1 VSVPA
6 NVPDIR
12 DSNHLT
18 AGRPNCHDGRVRR
31 DPSNHTA
38 ARVIAVVA
46 LAMAFC
52 LGVGAIVCDII
63 VARSDP
69 GGAVA
74 PGWIGGLPG
83 LALAMTGAILLWRL
97 PWHPIATVLLVF
109 GLAQSFFGFCNGWV
123 NVAVATGWDAPLVEP
138 AFFAVQHLS
147 WFTMLA
153 IPLVLVLFPDGRL
166 PRVRWLRVIAVLAIA
181 LATVPALALVAGPP
195 TELWKTFGQPDPRV
209 LRWVAFEWGVPL
221 PDGVW
226 PLISGIGAAG
236 LLSGVALAAV
246 VLVGRFIGAAGEE
259 RQQLRWMM
267 WGGLIFSGGLVFG
280 YLLLPYYLGQ
290 GLIVLGSI
298 VTCWAIL
305 VAVTRYRLYSID
317 GLISWTVVYGILV
330 GAVVT
335 VDLILIALVGQ
346 LIGEQL
352 VATASMIVVF
362 AVYAP
367 LRERLLGWVN
377 RLVRGRRG
385 DPYGVMS
392 SLSLR
397 LEDAIDTDDQLMHI
411 ARSVARAFASP
422 YVRVTVDQPDG
433 RRLIATHGEPVEPAD
448 AMPITYRGEA
458 IGQIEMAPG
467 RRPRLSTRDER
478 LLADLVRQAA
488 AAVRATALSEELQ
501 AIREQLVRARE
512 EERLRLRRDLH
523 DGLGPTLGA
532 VGLRLEAARN
542 VLGSD
547 AEKAA
552 ALLDSAASDV
562 SEAVSDIRRLTHGL
576 RPPALDDLGLVRAT
590 GQQCARFGAT
600 LTADG
605 VPEVLPPA
613 VEVAAYR
620 VIGEALTNAH
630 RHASA
635 TVVTVALRGEAGAL
649 VVEIADDGAGIGD
662 DATMGVGL
670 RSMHERTEELGGAL
684 SVTGRPGGGTL
695 VRARL
700 PMAQLP
706 ALKETVD
713 A

>member
-1 VSVPA
+1 
-6 NVPDIR
+6 
-12 DSNHLT
+12 
-18 AGRPNCHDGRVRR
+18 VRR

-46 LAMAFC
+46 LAMAFG
-52 LGVGAIVCDII
+52 LGVGAIACDVI
-63 VARSDP
+63 VARSEL

-74 PGWIGGLPG
+74 PGWTGGLPG
-83 LALAMTGAILLWRL
+83 IALAMTGASLLWRL
-97 PWHPIATVLLVF
+97 PWHPLATVLLFF

-123 NVAVATGWDAPLVEP
+123 NLAAATLQWDAPLIEG
-138 AFFAVQHLS
+138 ALFAVQQLS

-166 PRVRWLRVIAVLAIA
+166 PRVAWLRGTAVLAIA
-181 LATVPALALVAGPP
+181 LATVPALVLVMGPP
-195 TELWKTFGQPDPRV
+195 IELWKTFGQPDPRV
-209 LRWVAFEWGVPL
+209 VRWAAFQWGVRL

-226 PLISGIGAAG
+226 SLISGIGVVG

-246 VLVGRFIGAAGEE
+246 VLVGRFIRAEGEE
-259 RQQLRWMM
+259 RQQLRWLM
-267 WGGLIFSGGLVFG
+267 WGGLIFSGGLVLG
-280 YLLLPYYLGQ
+280 YLLLPYHLGQ
-290 GLIVLGSI
+290 GLIVLGTI

-317 GLISWTVVYGILV
+317 RLVSWTVVYGILIA
-330 GAVVT
+330 AVVA

-346 LIGEQL
+346 LVGEQL
-352 VATASMIVVF
+352 IATASMIVVF

-377 RLVRGRRG
+377 RLVHGRRG

-397 LEDAIDTDDQLMHI
+397 LEDAVDTDDQLMHI
-411 ARSVARAFASP
+411 AGSVARAFASP
-422 YVRVTVDQPDG
+422 YVRVSVDQPDG
-433 RRLIATHGEPVEPAD
+433 RRQIATHGEPLEPAD
-448 AMPITYRGEA
+448 AMPITYRGET
-458 IGQIEMAPG
+458 IGRIEMAPG
-467 RRPRLSTRDER
+467 RRPRMSTRDER

-488 AAVRATALSEELQ
+488 AAVRATALSQELQ
-501 AIREQLVRARE
+501 AIREQLVLARE

-547 AEKAA
+547 ADKAA

-562 SEAVSDIRRLTHGL
+562 SDAVSDIRRLTYDL

-590 GQQCARFGAT
+590 EHQCARFDAT
-600 LTADG
+600 LTADA

-620 VIGEALTNAH
+620 VVGEALTNAH

-635 TVVTVALRGEAGAL
+635 AAVTVMLRGEVGAL
-649 VVEIADDGAGIGD
+649 VVEIADDGTGIAD

-670 RSMHERTEELGGAL
+670 RSMHERAEELGGSL

-706 ALKETVD
+706 TRKETVD